1 MPKPCSEDLRERV
14 IEAVAE
20 GSSRRAAG
28 ERFAVSAS
36 SAVRWVQR
44 WHQSGSAAVTRR
56 GGRQPALEEHA
67 GLLLAL
73 IEEEPDLTLDEL
85 REQLRAQDIG
95 ASRSRVWRF
104 CARHGISFKKN
115 RARRGAGTRRR
126 GRSAP
131 ALERR
136 STLA

>member
-20 GSSRRAAG
+20 GASRRAAG

-44 WHQSGSAAVTRR
+44 WHQSGSAAATRR
-56 GGRQPALEEHA
+56 RGPQPALEEHA

-73 IEEEPDLTLDEL
+73 IDEEPDLTLDEL

-95 ASRSRVWRF
+95 ASRSRVWLLL
-104 CARHGISFKKN
+104 CPARDQ
-115 RARRGAGTRRR
+115 
-126 GRSAP
+126 
-131 ALERR
+131 L
-136 STLA
+136 